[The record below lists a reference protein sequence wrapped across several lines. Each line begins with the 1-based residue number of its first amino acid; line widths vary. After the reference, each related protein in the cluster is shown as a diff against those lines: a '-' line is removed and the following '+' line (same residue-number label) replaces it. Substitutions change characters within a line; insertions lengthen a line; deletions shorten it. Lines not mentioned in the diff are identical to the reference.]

1 MRGGRRFS
9 FSALVVIGDGNGSA
23 GYGYGKAREVPLAIA
38 KALKAARKG
47 MVRVPLVR
55 ETIPHQ
61 VLARFGA
68 SRVVLVPAGPG
79 TGVIAGAAVK
89 AVAECAGIRN
99 LLTKSFGSNNAK
111 NLVKAVFAGLAELRD
126 RDEVTRLRG
135 VSLS

>member
-38 KALKAARKG
+38 KALKAARKA

-61 VLARFGA
+61 VRARFGA
-68 SRVVLVPAGPG
+68 SRVALVPAGPG

-126 RDEVTRLRG
+126 RDEVASLRG

>member
-9 FSALVVIGDGNGSA
+9 FSALVVVGDGNGSV

-38 KALKAARKG
+38 KALKAARRS
-47 MVRVPLVR
+47 MVRVPIVR
-55 ETIPHQ
+55 ETIPHP
-61 VLARFGA
+61 VRARFGA
-68 SRVVLVPAGPG
+68 SRVALVPAGPG

-111 NLVKAVFAGLAELRD
+111 NLVKAVFAGFRELRD
-126 RDEVTRLRG
+126 RDQVQALRG

>member
-9 FSALVVIGDGNGSA
+9 FSALVVMGDGNGSV

-38 KALKAARKG
+38 KALKAARKA

-55 ETIPHQ
+55 ETIPHP
-61 VLARFGA
+61 VRARFGA
-68 SRVVLVPAGPG
+68 SRVALVPAGPG

-111 NLVKAVFAGLAELRD
+111 NLVKAVFAGLSELRD
-126 RDEVTRLRG
+126 RDEVASLRG